1 MYYKT
6 MSSVLILTQKAE
18 VKTAKLPNTVVT
30 IKDIQKYFKKK
41 TEPEVLGTY
50 NYKTFVL
57 FLIGYTNGKAGT
69 ENKHEFPPPH
79 DTILA
84 FGDIMLIASKD
95 ENSFS
100 NPVAFKPEDYET
112 FYSKAFGGF
121 EDLDSDDEDDD
132 DDDDFIEEEV
142 ETNEVFDNDD
152 IEAAEEDNYDNQS
165 YVSEE
170 SVEIV
175 VKKERKKKVPITIQ
189 QVNIHPD
196 KQLKVDSEKNS
207 LRVNIIE
214 KLKKLFDKE
223 LSSSE
228 VNQLE
233 QEIYEASLVQASSK
247 HIVKDWSVKL
257 FEHIYMCI
265 LRKTVGNL
273 CPKTYVKNTELINR
287 YKSKKITLKDIA
299 SMSYYNLN
307 ESKWRDR
314 IEHQKDIEKR
324 HLEGNKSMAT
334 DQFLCS
340 RCHKRECTYYEM
352 QTRSADEPM
361 TIFISCLNCGK
372 NWRQ

>member
-1 MYYKT
+1 

-121 EDLDSDDEDDD
+121 EDLDSDDEDD

>member
-18 VKTAKLPNTVVT
+18 VKSAKLSNATVTV
-30 IKDIQKYFKKK
+30 KDIQKYFKKK
-41 TEPEVLGTY
+41 SEPEVLGTY
-50 NYKTFVL
+50 TYKTVFL
-57 FLIGYTNGKAGT
+57 FLIGYTNGKADT
-69 ENKHEFPPPH
+69 ENKHELPPPH
-79 DTILA
+79 DNTLA

-121 EDLDSDDEDDD
+121 DDLDSDEDDEDDD
-132 DDDDFIEEEV
+132 DDEFIEDDAENLHTDDVEIIEEE
-142 ETNEVFDNDD
+142 T
-152 IEAAEEDNYDNQS
+152 YDNQS

-170 SVEIV
+170 EVI
-175 VKKERKKKVPITIQ
+175 VKKERKKKAPIAIQ

-196 KQLKVDSEKNS
+196 KQLKPDSEKNS
-207 LRVNIIE
+207 LRNSVTKSLEN
-214 KLKKLFDKE
+214 LFDKE
-223 LSSSE
+223 LSKDE
-228 VNQLE
+228 VVQLE
-233 QEIYEASLVQASSK
+233 QEIYESSLTQATDK
-247 HIVKDWSVKL
+247 HIVKDWSIKL
-257 FEHIYMCI
+257 FEHIYMSM
-265 LRKTVGNL
+265 LRKIVGNL
-273 CPKTYVKNTELINR
+273 SPKCYVKNTELIKR
-287 YKSKKITLKDIA
+287 YKAKEVTLKNIA
-299 SMSYYNLN
+299 LMNYYKLN

-324 HLEGNKSMAT
+324 QLEGNKSMAT

>member
-1 MYYKT
+1 

-18 VKTAKLPNTVVT
+18 VKTAKLTTLNVT
-30 IKDIQKYFKKK
+30 FKDIQKYFKKK

-50 NYKTFVL
+50 TYKTVAL
-57 FLIGYTNGKAGT
+57 FLIGYTSGKAGT

-79 DTILA
+79 DTTLA

-100 NPVAFKPEDYET
+100 NPVVFKSEDYET
-112 FYSKAFGGF
+112 FYARAFGGF
-121 EDLDSDDEDDD
+121 EDLDSDEEDTEEEEGFVEEENEIVDT
-132 DDDDFIEEEV
+132 EEV
-142 ETNEVFDNDD
+142 EVD
-152 IEAAEEDNYDNQS
+152 EENYDKHS

-170 SVEIV
+170 EVEVV
-175 VKKERKKKVPITIQ
+175 VKKERKKKIPIAIAH
-189 QVNIHPD
+189 VNIHPD
-196 KQLKVDSEKNS
+196 KQLQVDSEKNS
-207 LRVNIIE
+207 LRNNIVKNLE
-214 KLKKLFDKE
+214 TLFEKE
-223 LSSSE
+223 LSKEE
-228 VNQLE
+228 VNTLE
-233 QEIYEASLVQASSK
+233 QEIYEASLEYANTK
-247 HIVKDWSVKL
+247 HIVKDWSIKL
-257 FEHIYMCI
+257 FEHMYMSV

-273 CPKTYVKNTELINR
+273 FPKSYIKNTELIQK
-287 YKSKKITLKDIA
+287 YKNKEVSLKDVA
-299 SMSYYNLN
+299 AMNYYKLF

-324 HLEGNKSMAT
+324 QLEGNKSMAT

-361 TIFISCLNCGK
+361 TIFINCLNCGK